1 MNEKQNELTM
11 EALRA
16 AIAEELLR
24 MKPTESE
31 ELPAQAEQ
39 AQPEENE
46 EAERIPLF
54 RRAETLAQLVEEL
67 GEMRGTV
74 AALERE
80 LDKLRR
86 ELAEAQERSEAMEKE
101 LRQENRELRQT
112 IDELRDT
119 EALIHM
125 RVFDNRVRISEVK
138 EALEEAKA

>member
-11 EALRA
+11 EALHS
-16 AIAEELLR
+16 AIAEELQR
-24 MKPTESE
+24 MKPTECE
-31 ELPAQAEQ
+31 PLPAEEEQ
-39 AQPEENE
+39 PQTKENE

-67 GEMRGTV
+67 GEVRETV

-80 LDKLRR
+80 LDKLRK
-86 ELAEAQERSEAMEKE
+86 ELAEAQERSQATEKA
-101 LRQENRELRQT
+101 LRQENRVLREELK
-112 IDELRDT
+112 ELRDT